1 MLLKTLRLTDFKGV
15 RSAEYDFSDIT
26 KIMGQN
32 GSGKSTIAT
41 AWYWLWMDKDYE
53 LKSNPNIRPNEAEE
67 SIPRVEAVLDIK

>member
-41 AWYWLWMDKDYE
+41 A
-53 LKSNPNIRPNEAEE
+53 
-67 SIPRVEAVLDIK
+67 